1 MKKIAVSNFIRFA
14 VYLIYILLPT
24 LLLADEYTIKK
35 GDTLWD
41 ISEEKIKDPFQWQ
54 KIWKANPHIKNP
66 HLIFPDQKLNIPDEL
81 TKKEEIKE
89 DKAVASKKSEAI
101 QPVRITPKKIPV
113 REGKYLVSREILL
126 HSGFIADTVTAVGK
140 ISGSP
145 QNANILG
152 RGDYVYIDT
161 DKPADINN
169 EFYIVSRLEKINHP
183 ITKNLVGHLVRIKG
197 IMKITGEDNGNKR
210 ALILESYEDIAP
222 NDMLAPFY
230 DIEVPIEPL
239 KERRPDINGIIVKL
253 WNNYNLI
260 GARDIVYLDKGAKDG
275 IEIGDVFAI
284 ISSEKPHT
292 AVGTAQIISIK
303 DKTSV
308 ALLKKAVGE
317 IKTGDMF
324 RN

>member
-1 MKKIAVSNFIRFA
+1 MNIFRFVSI
-14 VYLIYILLPT
+14 LIFLLLPT

-41 ISEEKIKDPFQWQ
+41 ISEEKTKDPFQWK

-81 TKKEEIKE
+81 TGKEEIKE

-101 QPVRITPKKIPV
+101 QPVKITPKKIPV
-113 REGKYLVSREILL
+113 RQGEYLVSKEVFLQ
-126 HSGFIADTVTAVGK
+126 SGFIADAVTFPGK

-145 QNANILG
+145 KKQHLIG
-152 RGDYVYIDT
+152 RGDYVYIET
-161 DKPADINN
+161 DKPTNIGDK
-169 EFYIVSRLEKINHP
+169 FYILTPGKEISHPTTEK
-183 ITKNLVGHLVRIKG
+183 LVGYLVRIKG
-197 IMKITGEDNGNKR
+197 VMEIQGEDNGNKK
-210 ALILESYEDIAP
+210 ALIVESYEEITPEDKI
-222 NDMLAPFY
+222 APFY
-230 DIEVPIEPL
+230 PVEPPL
-239 KERRPDINGIIVKL
+239 KPEKERRPGINGMIIKL
-253 WNNYNLI
+253 WNDYNI
-260 GARDIVYLDKGAKDG
+260 SGGGDIIHLDKGSKDG
-275 IEIGDVFAI
+275 IEVGDVFTI

-292 AVGTAQIISIK
+292 TVGTAQIISIK

-317 IKTGDMF
+317 IKTGDSF